1 MNKIVTVL
9 IRVNPDIDPIV
20 HPHISTGLRS
30 SKFGVV
36 EEDVAYLADRIFQ
49 SGIGSSLKKGE
60 LFQF

>member
-9 IRVNPDIDPIV
+9 IRVNPDIDPVV

-36 EEDVAYLADRIFQ
+36 EEDVADLADRIFQ
-49 SGIGSSLKKGE
+49 SGIRG
-60 LFQF
+60 